1 MNFLDNIYFGN
12 SVKSWL
18 IALAIIVL
26 VSGIIRIL
34 KGPVLKK
41 LKQWSKKTNTTLDD
55 FIVLSIEKSLIPILY
70 FASIFSAIQY
80 LNLSTKV
87 SHIINVAGLFII
99 TFFILQLIGSAIQY
113 FIFNYLSKQDNSKTK
128 QKQARGLIVILKG
141 VVWSLG
147 LVFLINNMGYDVTAI
162 ITGLGIGG
170 IAVALAAQTLL
181 GDLFSYF
188 AIFFDRPFEI
198 GDFLTVGTEVGS
210 VEYIGIKTTRI
221 RAISG
226 EQIVVSNKDLTD
238 SRVHNFKRMLRRRVV
253 FKIGVTYQTTPEQLK
268 KIPEIIKKAI
278 SSKENA
284 TFDRSHFC
292 GFGDFKLDFESVYYI
307 EGPDYNQYMD
317 IQQAIY
323 LEIFE
328 VFAKENIEFAYPTQ
342 TLFAAN
348 TFMEQQKEKTNGER
362 NETFEKVGDSFA
374 SKS

>member
-12 SVKSWL
+12 SVQSWL
-18 IALAIIVL
+18 IALGIIVL
-26 VSGIIRIL
+26 ASAIIRIL

-41 LKQWSKKTNTTLDD
+41 LKQWSEKTNSTFDD
-55 FIVLSIEKSLIPILY
+55 FIVVAMEKSLMPILY
-70 FASIFSAIQY
+70 FTAVFGAIHS
-80 LNLSTKV
+80 LNLTTRA

-99 TFFILQLIGSAIQY
+99 TYFILRLITSSIQY
-113 FIFNYLSKQDNSKTK
+113 FIFNFLSKQDNSKTK
-128 QKQARGLIVILKG
+128 QKQARGLILILKG
-141 VVWSLG
+141 VIWSLG
-147 LVFLINNMGYDVTAI
+147 LVFLINNLGYDVTAI

-181 GDLFSYF
+181 GDMFSYF

-198 GDFLTVGTEVGS
+198 GDSLIVGSEVGT

-238 SRVHNFKRMLRRRVV
+238 SRVHNFKRLIRRRVV

-268 KIPEIIKKAI
+268 KIPEIINTAI
-278 SSKENA
+278 SSKEHA

-292 GFGDFKLDFESVYYI
+292 GFGDFKLDFESVYFI

-348 TFMEQQKEKTNGER
+348 TFADQQKANGSR
-362 NETFEKVGDSFA
+362 NEAFEKVGDSFA